1 MTRQQKLFI
10 AAVVLLLVTTVALG
24 VIAISSAI
32 NSQRHS
38 DAEDAF
44 LRDIYNHSRTDSQLI
59 ADGEA
64 VCEELDSGV
73 SYKDVIFKGVKN
85 GMPDG
90 GPALVDLTSSAVHNL
105 CPEHIAAEDAYV
117 GR

>member
-1 MTRQQKLFI
+1 MNRPSPWFIVSMVAIFISI
-10 AAVVLLLVTTVALG
+10 AAIVITITV
-24 VIAISSAI
+24 AI

-38 DAEDAF
+38 DAENAF

-73 SYKDVIFKGVKN
+73 SYKDVIFKGAKN

-90 GPALVDLTSSAVHNL
+90 GAALVDLISSAVHNL
-105 CPEHIAAEDAYV
+105 CPEHITAENTYV